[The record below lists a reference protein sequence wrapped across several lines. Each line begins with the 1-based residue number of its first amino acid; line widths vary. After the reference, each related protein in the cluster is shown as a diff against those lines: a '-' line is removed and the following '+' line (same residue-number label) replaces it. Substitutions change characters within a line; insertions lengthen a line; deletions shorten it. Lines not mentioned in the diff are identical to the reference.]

1 MSISVRSRI
10 PWPPR
15 IRSRE
20 RAETQLPRPVPWG
33 SRPAVRT
40 PQPCAVLWQHV
51 EGGRPASAACRL
63 IMARTTRR
71 VNARSAFPRPGHA
84 LERVADSRTAPAVGN
99 RDRRRSAHPH
109 DRAVPA
115 GTTPRRLDGTTGAT
129 RAVRPGPSA
138 CRSSRLA
145 RAGARRQ
152 PGRPRG
158 RGLGPSDSPAT
169 GGRGSTPGSTSRP
182 TPLVRPPSRRWRTGV
197 VPLSQGR
204 RPARQRRPPRAGD
217 ATA

>member
-1 MSISVRSRI
+1 MDHVTPEVGRVAFPSETRWWTHGLPPQSGTVTAAAQRI
-10 PWPPR
+10 PTIGR
-15 IRSRE
+15 Y
-20 RAETQLPRPVPWG
+20 
-33 SRPAVRT
+33 RPA
-40 PQPCAVLWQHV
+40 
-51 EGGRPASAACRL
+51 RL
-63 IMARTTRR
+63 
-71 VNARSAFPRPGHA
+71 
-84 LERVADSRTAPAVGN
+84 
-99 RDRRRSAHPH
+99 
-109 DRAVPA
+109 
-115 GTTPRRLDGTTGAT
+115 PRRLDGTTGAT

-197 VPLSQGR
+197 VPLSRGR

-217 ATA
+217 ATAERRSFAALCTPACAGPTSGSTLSCDATEGGRETMRSRVRAFVVGPPVRLYVERR